1 MTTLYQKSVTCANC
15 QHAQMVTGIASTN
28 SFGSPDL
35 DTRPPE
41 MKRSTINTWV
51 QSCESC
57 GYCAESLEIENKKA
71 PTILNSRQYQEQ
83 LREPDTP
90 QLANHFL
97 CKAII
102 DQKSG
107 DFAAATWSLLH
118 AAWVCDDLGNEHQAK
133 QCRQDAA
140 KMLLRAEKKKQILMN
155 HTNEETLL
163 LVDLL
168 RRSCQF
174 EQAKQVIASRRKAMI
189 EDHFLLQILDYQHQL
204 VEAADSAAYT
214 IEDAIEI
221 ARDHE

>member
-15 QHAQMVTGIASTN
+15 QHTQMVTGIASTN

-51 QSCESC
+51 QCCESC
-57 GYCAESLEIENKKA
+57 GYCAESLEIENVNA
-71 PTILNSRQYQEQ
+71 PSMTKSHQYQAQ

-90 QLANHFL
+90 QLANYFL
-97 CKAII
+97 CKALI
-102 DQKSG
+102 DQRSG
-107 DFAAATWSLLH
+107 DYAAATWSLLH
-118 AAWVCDDLGNEHQAK
+118 AAWVCDDLGSEQQAL
-133 QCRQDAA
+133 QCRQDAV

-168 RRSCQF
+168 RRSHQF
-174 EQAKQVIASRRKAMI
+174 EQARQVIASRRKTLI
-189 EDHFLLQILDYQHQL
+189 EDGFLLQILDYQHQL

-221 ARDHE
+221 TRDHE